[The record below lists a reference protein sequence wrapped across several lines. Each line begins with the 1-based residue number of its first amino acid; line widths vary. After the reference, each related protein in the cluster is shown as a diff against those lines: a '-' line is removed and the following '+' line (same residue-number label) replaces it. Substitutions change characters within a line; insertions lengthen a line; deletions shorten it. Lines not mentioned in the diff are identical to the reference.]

1 MAKYLYTLLVLSLL
15 GLGAPGCT
23 HEPDYSSAGG
33 GDTSDVRREDAARAD
48 AGDSSNPGLDAQGR
62 DEDARRTDASGPRD
76 DASGPLADA
85 AQDAVEDA
93 APDATPT
100 PDPFNPDIPARITT
114 HGALFAGNMTADTVY
129 ATELVAEQGDRVAMW
144 LRVQGERTWSPVL
157 FLKKQGRAD
166 VLVSSTPLNQ
176 TDAHIP
182 YQADQLARGWEFP
195 QGGSFRLE
203 LGNRG
208 DVDGRFEFFLQC
220 VAGPCLDLSPQGDAP
235 QNPVETLRDD
245 TLLNVLR
252 RAHQGHRALSY
263 NDARDFIFDY
273 EIRKDGK
280 VECVYTGRK
289 VTARDRL
296 QAQSHGFNTEHTWP
310 QSRGAGSLPAKSDM
324 HHLWAVDEGANSRR
338 SNHFFDI
345 VTNATWQEG
354 GSRLGTNAQ
363 RDTRFEPR
371 DVHKG
376 NVARGLFYFSVIYNK
391 PIEPDEEAALR
402 AWHRLDP
409 PDDDERQ
416 RNDEI
421 FGAQGS
427 RNPFI
432 DWPELVDQIADF

>member
-1 MAKYLYTLLVLSLL
+1 MSLL

-23 HEPDYSSAGG
+23 QAPDYSGG
-33 GDTSDVRREDAARAD
+33 GDAVAPDASRGDVSHNDVDGSASPATRADGGAD
-48 AGDSSNPGLDAQGR
+48 AGD
-62 DEDARRTDASGPRD
+62 EDARPQDIGEVDGDATPST
-76 DASGPLADA
+76 
-85 AQDAVEDA
+85 
-93 APDATPT
+93 PDATPDTGVDAEPDTT

-114 HGALFAGNMTADTVY
+114 HGALFAGSMAADTVY
-129 ATELVAEQGDRVAMW
+129 ATELLAEQGDRVAMW
-144 LRVQGERTWSPVL
+144 LRVKGTPAWSPVL
-157 FLKKQGRAD
+157 FLKRAGRAD

-176 TDAHIP
+176 ADAHIP
-182 YQADQLARGWEFP
+182 FQADQLSGGWEFA

-208 DVDGRFEFFLQC
+208 DAEGHFEFFLQC
-220 VAGPCLDLSPQGDAP
+220 VAGPCLDLSPQANE
-235 QNPVETLRDD
+235 QNPVETLRDEA
-245 TLLNVLR
+245 LRNVLH

-280 VECVYTGRK
+280 VECVYTGRTA
-289 VTARDRL
+289 VARDRL
-296 QAQSHGFNTEHTWP
+296 QAQSHNFNTEHTWP
-310 QSRGAGSLPAKSDM
+310 QSRGAGSLPAKSDI

-338 SNHFFDI
+338 SNYFFDV

-354 GSRLGTNAQ
+354 GSKLGTNAQ
-363 RDTRFEPR
+363 GDTRFEPR

-391 PIEPDEEAALR
+391 PIDADEEAALR

-409 PDDDERQ
+409 PDADERQ
-416 RNDEI
+416 RNDEA
-421 FGAQGS
+421 FAAQGS